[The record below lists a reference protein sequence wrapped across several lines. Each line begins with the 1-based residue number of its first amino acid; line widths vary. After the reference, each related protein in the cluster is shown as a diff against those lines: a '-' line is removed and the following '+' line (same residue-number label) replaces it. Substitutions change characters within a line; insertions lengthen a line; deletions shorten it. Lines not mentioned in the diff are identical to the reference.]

1 MTTRPLVAVPMDS
14 LLQRAPSKKAVWSTR
29 PVKTQG
35 KRPTLN
41 NGHMYKANN
50 HHLPLISRFGCCRD
64 GFTMATGLNFAG
76 CPTGVCEE
84 TLFGCCDDGETPAS
98 ALPKAKRRRRRQ
110 TEESGDGKRTGYYCP
125 IILTIFSR

>member
-14 LLQRAPSKKAVWSTR
+14 LLQRAPSKKAVWSIR

-41 NGHMYKANN
+41 NGNMYNP
-50 HHLPLISRFGCCRD
+50 LPLSRFGCCRD